1 MSEHFDVVIAGG
13 AVIGS
18 SVAWHLA
25 THPSFSGSVLVV
37 EPDPTYQFSASALSA
52 GSIRQQFSQKVNIA
66 ISLYGIGFLRDIGNR
81 LEVEGDKPS
90 IGLHEGG
97 YLYLASAAGEAVLRA
112 TAADP
117 KDLPKAQALVVTWL
131 SRRYHVAPEPVS
143 RIVQEAWTVGQKTG
157 VEPTLILSVM
167 AIESSF
173 NPFAQSA
180 VGAQGLMQV
189 MTRVHDDKY
198 EAFGGQHAAFDPVTN
213 LKVGAQVLRDCIS
226 RAGGIESGLRLYVG
240 AGVGGDDGGYAA
252 KVLAEHLLLK
262 QVLAGRNVAP
272 NTPSTPAP
280 VATTA
285 MAAPAAPSASQQT
298 TQPT

>member
-1 MSEHFDVVIAGG
+1 MTALFETCQHARAKAWGALKGVRVFGADVWGG
-13 AVIGS
+13 LVEIS
-18 SVAWHLA
+18 HNSLA
-25 THPSFSGSVLVV
+25 LFGLLVV
-37 EPDPTYQFSASALSA
+37 GAALFVSSRA
-52 GSIRQQFSQKVNIA
+52 DLRQRIETTALGWLQARQEA
-66 ISLYGIGFLRDIGNR
+66 RAEALAEAQAAR
-81 LEVEGDKPS
+81 GDLIPVMA
-90 IGLHEGG
+90 ER
-97 YLYLASAAGEAVLRA
+97 EAVLRA

-198 EAFGGQHAAFDPVTN
+198 EAFGGQHAAFDPVTK

>member
-1 MSEHFDVVIAGG
+1 MTALFEACQHARAKAWGALKGVRVFGADVWGG
-13 AVIGS
+13 LVEIS
-18 SVAWHLA
+18 HNSLA
-25 THPSFSGSVLVV
+25 LFGLLVV
-37 EPDPTYQFSASALSA
+37 GAALFVSSRA
-52 GSIRQQFSQKVNIA
+52 DLRQRIETTALGWLQARQEA
-66 ISLYGIGFLRDIGNR
+66 RAEALAEAQAAR
-81 LEVEGDKPS
+81 GDLIPVMA
-90 IGLHEGG
+90 ER
-97 YLYLASAAGEAVLRA
+97 EAVLRA